1 MDEKIEYLE
10 KEIKSLLE
18 NKKYHDLRKLLE
30 EENETDLAEV
40 FETINNNENVV
51 LLFRLLPKDEAAEV
65 FAYLPID
72 QQQTLIQSLSNTEVG
87 QILNDLNSDDAVDML
102 EEMPA
107 NVVKKILALAD
118 PQTRQD
124 INSLLQYP
132 EDSAGSIMTVEFI
145 DLRSFMTIND
155 AIERIRKK
163 GIDSET
169 INYCYVTDGQKHL
182 LGVISLREIIL
193 AKPEE
198 KIEDLMDDNIIIVTT
213 LQDQEEVAKLFK
225 KYDFAAMPVVDQENR
240 LVGIITVDDVMDIL
254 EEEVTEDIEKMAA
267 ITPNDQ
273 PYMKTSVLETYKKR
287 IPWLLLLMISASI
300 TGKIIQGFETALASC
315 VVLTAFI
322 PMLMD
327 TGGNCGS
334 QASVSVIRALSLDEL
349 DFHELPLV
357 IWKEFRVSFLIGL
370 TLALCN
376 FLKVIVVDRV
386 SITIAFVVCFTLFL
400 TVITAKL
407 VGCVLPVIASKL
419 GFDPAV
425 MASPF
430 ITTIVDAL
438 SLLLFFNIAA
448 VFLGI

>member
-1 MDEKIEYLE
+1 MDEKIEELE
-10 KEIKSLLE
+10 KNIKELLE
-18 NKKYHDLRKLLE
+18 NKKYHNLREVLDD
-30 EENETDLAEV
+30 ENEADIAEV
-40 FETINNNENVV
+40 FETIDNEESMV
-51 LLFRLLPKDEAAEV
+51 LLFRLLPKDKAAEV
-65 FAYLPID
+65 FAYLPIET
-72 QQQTLIQSLSNTEVG
+72 QQTIIQLLTNTEVG

-107 NVVKKILALAD
+107 NVVKRMLALAD
-118 PQTRQD
+118 VQTRRD

-132 EDSAGSIMTVEFI
+132 EDSAGSIMTVEYV
-145 DLRSFMTIND
+145 DLRSFMTIDD
-155 AIERIRKK
+155 AIKRIRKN
-163 GIDSET
+163 GVDSET
-169 INYCYVTDGQKHL
+169 INYSYVTDAQKHL

-193 AKPEE
+193 AKPDE
-198 KIEDLMDDNIIIVTT
+198 KIEDLMDDNIITVTT

-273 PYMKTSVLETYKKR
+273 PYMKTSVFETYKKR

-315 VVLTAFI
+315 VILTAFI

-334 QASVSVIRALSLDEL
+334 QASVSVIRALSLDEF

-357 IWKEFRVSFLIGL
+357 IWKELRVSILVGL
-370 TLALCN
+370 TLGCAN
-376 FLKVIVVDRV
+376 FFKILLIDNTTTIV
-386 SITIAFVVCFTLFL
+386 AFVVCFTLFL
-400 TVITAKL
+400 TVIAAKL
-407 VGCVLPVIASKL
+407 VGCILPVVAAKL

-438 SLLLFFNIAA
+438 SLLVFFNIATA
-448 VFLGI
+448 FLGI

>member
-30 EENETDLAEV
+30 EENEADLAEV

-386 SITIAFVVCFTLFL
+386 SITIAFVVCFTLLL

>member
-1 MDEKIEYLE
+1 
-10 KEIKSLLE
+10 
-18 NKKYHDLRKLLE
+18 
-30 EENETDLAEV
+30 
-40 FETINNNENVV
+40 
-51 LLFRLLPKDEAAEV
+51 
-65 FAYLPID
+65 
-72 QQQTLIQSLSNTEVG
+72 
-87 QILNDLNSDDAVDML
+87 
-102 EEMPA
+102 
-107 NVVKKILALAD
+107 
-118 PQTRQD
+118 
-124 INSLLQYP
+124 
-132 EDSAGSIMTVEFI
+132 
-145 DLRSFMTIND
+145 
-155 AIERIRKK
+155 
-163 GIDSET
+163 
-169 INYCYVTDGQKHL
+169 
-182 LGVISLREIIL
+182 
-193 AKPEE
+193 
-198 KIEDLMDDNIIIVTT
+198 
-213 LQDQEEVAKLFK
+213 
-225 KYDFAAMPVVDQENR
+225 
-240 LVGIITVDDVMDIL
+240 
-254 EEEVTEDIEKMAA
+254 
-267 ITPNDQ
+267 
-273 PYMKTSVLETYKKR
+273 MKTSVLETYKKR

-407 VGCVLPVIASKL
+407 VGCILPVIASKL

>member
-1 MDEKIEYLE
+1 MEEKIDELE
-10 KEIKSLLE
+10 NTIKSLLAK
-18 NKKYHDLRKLLE
+18 KKYHDLRKLLE
-30 EENETDLAEV
+30 EENEADLAEV
-40 FETINNNENVV
+40 FETIDNNESIV
-51 LLFRLLPKDEAAEV
+51 LLFRLLHKDQAAEV

-72 QQQTLIQSLSNTEVG
+72 RQQTLIQSLSNTEVG

-132 EDSAGSIMTVEFI
+132 EDSAGSIMTVEFV

-169 INYCYVTDGQKHL
+169 INYCYVTDAQKHL

-193 AKPEE
+193 AKPDD
-198 KIEDLMDDNIIIVTT
+198 KIEDIMDDNIIIVTT
-213 LQDQEEVAKLFK
+213 LQDQEDVAKLFK

-273 PYMKTSVLETYKKR
+273 PYMKTSVFETYKKR

-349 DFHELPLV
+349 DFHELPRV
-357 IWKEFRVSFLIGL
+357 IWKEFRVSFFVGL
-370 TLALCN
+370 TLACCN
-376 FLKVIVVDRV
+376 FVKVILIDRV
-386 SITIAFVVCFTLFL
+386 NITIAFVVCFTLFL
-400 TVITAKL
+400 TVISAKL
-407 VGCVLPVIASKL
+407 VGCILPVIASKL

-438 SLLLFFNIAA
+438 SLLLFFNIASA
-448 VFLGI
+448 FLGI

>member
-30 EENETDLAEV
+30 EENEADLAEV

-376 FLKVIVVDRV
+376 FLKMIVVDRV

>member
-30 EENETDLAEV
+30 EENEADLAEV

-267 ITPNDQ
+267 ITPND
-273 PYMKTSVLETYKKR
+273 
-287 IPWLLLLMISASI
+287 
-300 TGKIIQGFETALASC
+300 
-315 VVLTAFI
+315 
-322 PMLMD
+322 
-327 TGGNCGS
+327 
-334 QASVSVIRALSLDEL
+334 
-349 DFHELPLV
+349 
-357 IWKEFRVSFLIGL
+357 
-370 TLALCN
+370 
-376 FLKVIVVDRV
+376 
-386 SITIAFVVCFTLFL
+386 
-400 TVITAKL
+400 
-407 VGCVLPVIASKL
+407 
-419 GFDPAV
+419 
-425 MASPF
+425 
-430 ITTIVDAL
+430 
-438 SLLLFFNIAA
+438 
-448 VFLGI
+448 

>member
-1 MDEKIEYLE
+1 MEEKIEYLE

-30 EENETDLAEV
+30 EENEADLAEV

>member
-1 MDEKIEYLE
+1 MEEKIDNLE
-10 KEIKSLLE
+10 NMIKSLLA

-30 EENETDLAEV
+30 EENEADLAEV
-40 FETINNNENVV
+40 FETIDNNESIV
-51 LLFRLLPKDEAAEV
+51 LLFRLLHKDQAAEV

-72 QQQTLIQSLSNTEVG
+72 RQQTLIQSLSNTEVG

-118 PQTRQD
+118 PQTRRD

-132 EDSAGSIMTVEFI
+132 EDSAGSIMTVEFV
-145 DLRSFMTIND
+145 DLRSFMTIDD

-169 INYCYVTDGQKHL
+169 INYCYVTDAQKHL

-193 AKPEE
+193 AKPDE

-273 PYMKTSVLETYKKR
+273 PYMKTSVFETYKKR

-300 TGKIIQGFETALASC
+300 TGKIIQGFESALASC

-349 DFHELPLV
+349 DFHELPRV
-357 IWKEFRVSFLIGL
+357 IWKEFRVSFFVGL
-370 TLALCN
+370 TLACCN
-376 FLKVIVVDRV
+376 FVKVILIDRV
-386 SITIAFVVCFTLFL
+386 NITIAFVVCFTLFL

-407 VGCVLPVIASKL
+407 VGCILPVIASKL

-438 SLLLFFNIAA
+438 SLLLFFNIASI
-448 VFLGI
+448 FLGI

>member
-1 MDEKIEYLE
+1 MEEKIEELE
-10 KEIKSLLE
+10 KVIKELLE
-18 NKKYHDLRKLLE
+18 NKKYHLLRKVLE
-30 EENETDLAEV
+30 DENEADVAEV
-40 FETINNNENVV
+40 FETIENEESMV

-65 FAYLPID
+65 FAYLPIET
-72 QQQTLIQSLSNTEVG
+72 QQTIIQLLTNTEVG

-118 PQTRQD
+118 VQTRRD

-132 EDSAGSIMTVEFI
+132 EDSAGSLMTVEYV
-145 DLRSFMTIND
+145 DLRSFMTIDD
-155 AIERIRKK
+155 AIKRIRKN

-169 INYCYVTDGQKHL
+169 INYSYVTDAQKHL

-193 AKPEE
+193 AKPDE
-198 KIEDLMDDNIIIVTT
+198 KIEDLMDNNIITVTT
-213 LQDQEEVAKLFK
+213 LEDQEEVAKLFK

-273 PYMKTSVLETYKKR
+273 PYMKTSVFETYKKR

-315 VVLTAFI
+315 VILTAFI

-334 QASVSVIRALSLDEL
+334 QASVSVIRALSLDEF

-357 IWKEFRVSFLIGL
+357 IWKELRVSILVGL
-370 TLALCN
+370 TLAAAN
-376 FLKVIVVDRV
+376 FLKILLIDHTTVIV
-386 SITIAFVVCFTLFL
+386 AFVVCFTLFL
-400 TVITAKL
+400 TVIVAKL
-407 VGCVLPVIASKL
+407 VGCILPVVASKL

-438 SLLLFFNIAA
+438 SLLVFFNIATA
-448 VFLGI
+448 FLGI

>member
-1 MDEKIEYLE
+1 MDEKIEDLE
-10 KEIKSLLE
+10 KEIKNLLE

-30 EENETDLAEV
+30 EENEADLAEV

-132 EDSAGSIMTVEFI
+132 DDSAGSIMTVEFV
-145 DLRSFMTIND
+145 DLRSFMTINN
-155 AIERIRKK
+155 AIERIRQK

-169 INYCYVTDGQKHL
+169 INYCYVTDAQKHL

-193 AKPEE
+193 AKPDD

-357 IWKEFRVSFLIGL
+357 VWKEFRVSFLIGL
-370 TLALCN
+370 TLACCN
-376 FLKVIVVDRV
+376 FLKVIIIDHV
-386 SITIAFVVCFTLFL
+386 SMTIAFVVCFTLFL

-407 VGCVLPVIASKL
+407 VGCILPVIASKL

-448 VFLGI
+448 VFLNI

>member
-1 MDEKIEYLE
+1 MEEKIEELE
-10 KEIKSLLE
+10 KVIKELLE
-18 NKKYHDLRKLLE
+18 NKKYHLLRKVLE
-30 EENETDLAEV
+30 DENEADVAEV
-40 FETINNNENVV
+40 FETIENEESMV

-65 FAYLPID
+65 FAYLPIET
-72 QQQTLIQSLSNTEVG
+72 QQTIIQLLTNTEVG

-118 PQTRQD
+118 VQTRRD

-132 EDSAGSIMTVEFI
+132 EDSAGSLMTVEYV
-145 DLRSFMTIND
+145 DLRSFMTIDD
-155 AIERIRKK
+155 AIKRIRKN
-163 GIDSET
+163 GVDSET
-169 INYCYVTDGQKHL
+169 INYSYVTDAQKHL

-193 AKPEE
+193 AKPDE
-198 KIEDLMDDNIIIVTT
+198 KIEDLMDNNIITVTT
-213 LQDQEEVAKLFK
+213 LEDQEEVAKLFK

-273 PYMKTSVLETYKKR
+273 PYMKTSVFETYKKR

-315 VVLTAFI
+315 VILTAFI

-334 QASVSVIRALSLDEL
+334 QASVSVIRALSLDEF

-357 IWKEFRVSFLIGL
+357 IWKELRVSILVGL
-370 TLALCN
+370 TLAAAN
-376 FLKVIVVDRV
+376 FLKILLIDHTTVIV
-386 SITIAFVVCFTLFL
+386 AFVVCFTLFL
-400 TVITAKL
+400 TVIVAKL
-407 VGCVLPVIASKL
+407 VGCILPVVASKL

-438 SLLLFFNIAA
+438 SLLVFFNIATA
-448 VFLGI
+448 FLGI

>member
-1 MDEKIEYLE
+1 MEEKIDELE
-10 KEIKSLLE
+10 NTIKSLLAK
-18 NKKYHDLRKLLE
+18 KKYHDLRTLLE
-30 EENETDLAEV
+30 EENEADLAEV
-40 FETINNNENVV
+40 FETIDNNESIV
-51 LLFRLLPKDEAAEV
+51 LLFRLLHKDQAAEV

-72 QQQTLIQSLSNTEVG
+72 RQQTLIQSLSNTEVG

-132 EDSAGSIMTVEFI
+132 EDSAGSIMTVEFV

-169 INYCYVTDGQKHL
+169 INYCYVTDAQKHL

-193 AKPEE
+193 AKPDD
-198 KIEDLMDDNIIIVTT
+198 KIEDIMDDNIIIVTT

-273 PYMKTSVLETYKKR
+273 PYMKTSVFETYKKR

-349 DFHELPLV
+349 DFHELPRV
-357 IWKEFRVSFLIGL
+357 IWKEFRVSFFVGL
-370 TLALCN
+370 TLACCN
-376 FLKVIVVDRV
+376 FVKVILIDRV
-386 SITIAFVVCFTLFL
+386 NITIAFVVCFTLFL
-400 TVITAKL
+400 TVISAKL
-407 VGCVLPVIASKL
+407 VGCILPVIASKL

-438 SLLLFFNIAA
+438 SLLLFFNIASA
-448 VFLGI
+448 FLGI

>member
-30 EENETDLAEV
+30 EENEADLAEV

-438 SLLLFFNIAA
+438 SLLLFFNISA

>member
-30 EENETDLAEV
+30 EENEADLAEV

-386 SITIAFVVCFTLFL
+386 SITIAFVSLL
-400 TVITAKL
+400 NWL
-407 VGCVLPVIASKL
+407 
-419 GFDPAV
+419 AV
-425 MASPF
+425 F
-430 ITTIVDAL
+430 CQL
-438 SLLLFFNIAA
+438 SLPNWDSIPL
-448 VFLGI
+448 

>member
-30 EENETDLAEV
+30 EENEADLAEV

-334 QASVSVIRALSLDEL
+334 QASVSVIRALSLDEV

>member
-30 EENETDLAEV
+30 EENEADLAEV
-40 FETINNNENVV
+40 FETIKNNENVV

>member
-1 MDEKIEYLE
+1 MEEKIEELE
-10 KEIKSLLE
+10 NIIKELLE
-18 NKKYHDLRKLLE
+18 SRKYHELRKLLE
-30 EENETDLAEV
+30 DENEADLAEV
-40 FETINNNENVV
+40 FETIDNNESIV

-72 QQQTLIQSLSNTEVG
+72 TQQTLIQSLTNMEIG

-118 PQTRQD
+118 PQTRRD

-132 EDSAGSIMTVEFI
+132 EDSAGSIMTVEFV
-145 DLRSFMTIND
+145 DLRSFMSVDD
-155 AIERIRKK
+155 AINRIRQK

-169 INYCYVTDGQKHL
+169 INYCYVTDAQKHL

-193 AKPEE
+193 AKPDE

-213 LQDQEEVAKLFK
+213 LQDQEEVAKSFK

-273 PYMKTSVLETYKKR
+273 PYMKTSVYETYKKR

-300 TGKIIQGFETALASC
+300 TGKIIQGFESALASC
-315 VVLTAFI
+315 VVLTTFI

-349 DFHELPLV
+349 DFRDLPLV
-357 IWKEFRVSFLIGL
+357 LWKEL
-370 TLALCN
+370 
-376 FLKVIVVDRV
+376 RV
-386 SITIAFVVCFTLFL
+386 SILIGFTLACCNFIKVILIDQISLIVAFVVCFTLFL

-407 VGCVLPVIASKL
+407 VGCALPVIASKL

-438 SLLLFFNIAA
+438 SLLLFFNIATT
-448 VFLGI
+448 FLGI

>member
-1 MDEKIEYLE
+1 MEEKIEYLE

-30 EENETDLAEV
+30 EENEADLAEV

-376 FLKVIVVDRV
+376 FLKVIVFDRV

>member
-1 MDEKIEYLE
+1 MEEKIEELE
-10 KEIKSLLE
+10 KTIKDLII

-30 EENETDLAEV
+30 EENEADLAEV
-40 FETINNNENVV
+40 FETIENEENMV

-65 FAYLPID
+65 FAYLSIET
-72 QQQTLIQSLSNTEVG
+72 QHVMIRLLTNAEVG
-87 QILNDLNSDDAVDML
+87 QIIRDLNSDDAVDML

-118 PQTRQD
+118 PQTRRD

-132 EDSAGSIMTVEFI
+132 EDSAGSIMTVEFV
-145 DLRSFMTIND
+145 DLRSYMSVND
-155 AIERIRKK
+155 AIERIRKT
-163 GIDSET
+163 GTDSET
-169 INYCYVTDGQKHL
+169 INYSYVTDAQKHL
-182 LGVISLREIIL
+182 LGVVSLREIIL
-193 AKPEE
+193 AKPDE
-198 KIEDLMDDNIIIVTT
+198 KIEDLMDDKIITVTT

-225 KYDFAAMPVVDQENR
+225 KYDFAAMPVVDQEDR

-273 PYMKTSVLETYKKR
+273 PYMKTSVFETYKKR

-300 TGKIIQGFETALASC
+300 TGKIIQGFEEALASC
-315 VVLTAFI
+315 VILTAFI

-334 QASVSVIRALSLDEL
+334 QASVSVIRAISLDEVE
-349 DFHELPLV
+349 FHELPLV
-357 IWKEFRVSFLIGL
+357 IWKELRVSILVGL
-370 TLALCN
+370 TLAVAN
-376 FLKVIVVDRV
+376 FFKILLIDQTSMLV
-386 SITIAFVVCFTLFL
+386 AFVVCFTLFL
-400 TVITAKL
+400 TVIVAKF
-407 VGCVLPVIASKL
+407 VGCTLPVIASKL

-438 SLLLFFNIAA
+438 SLLVFFNIATA
-448 VFLGI
+448 FLNI

>member
-1 MDEKIEYLE
+1 M
-10 KEIKSLLE
+10 
-18 NKKYHDLRKLLE
+18 
-30 EENETDLAEV
+30 
-40 FETINNNENVV
+40 V

-65 FAYLPID
+65 FAYLPIET
-72 QQQTLIQSLSNTEVG
+72 QQTIIQLLTNTEVG

-118 PQTRQD
+118 VQTRRD

-132 EDSAGSIMTVEFI
+132 EDSAGSLMTVEYV
-145 DLRSFMTIND
+145 DLRSFMTIDD
-155 AIERIRKK
+155 AIKRIRKN

-169 INYCYVTDGQKHL
+169 INYSYVTDAQKHL

-193 AKPEE
+193 AKPDE
-198 KIEDLMDDNIIIVTT
+198 KIEDLMDNNIITVTT
-213 LQDQEEVAKLFK
+213 LEDQEEVAKLFK

-273 PYMKTSVLETYKKR
+273 PYMKTSVFETYKKR

-315 VVLTAFI
+315 VILTAFI

-334 QASVSVIRALSLDEL
+334 QASVSVIRALSLDEF

-357 IWKEFRVSFLIGL
+357 IWKELRVSILVGL
-370 TLALCN
+370 TLAAAN
-376 FLKVIVVDRV
+376 FLKILLIDHTTVIV
-386 SITIAFVVCFTLFL
+386 AFVVCFTLFL
-400 TVITAKL
+400 TVIVAKL
-407 VGCVLPVIASKL
+407 VGCILPVVASKL

-438 SLLLFFNIAA
+438 SLLVFFNIATA
-448 VFLGI
+448 FLGI

>member
-1 MDEKIEYLE
+1 MEEKIEELE
-10 KEIKSLLE
+10 KVIKELLE
-18 NKKYHDLRKLLE
+18 NKKYHLLRKVLE
-30 EENETDLAEV
+30 DENEADVAEV
-40 FETINNNENVV
+40 FETIENEESMV

-65 FAYLPID
+65 FAYLPIET
-72 QQQTLIQSLSNTEVG
+72 QQTIIQLLTNTEVG

-118 PQTRQD
+118 VQTRRD

-132 EDSAGSIMTVEFI
+132 EDSAGSLMTVEYV
-145 DLRSFMTIND
+145 DLRSFMTIDD
-155 AIERIRKK
+155 AIKRIRKN

-169 INYCYVTDGQKHL
+169 INYSYVTDAQKHL

-193 AKPEE
+193 AKPDE
-198 KIEDLMDDNIIIVTT
+198 KIEDLMDNNIITVTT
-213 LQDQEEVAKLFK
+213 LEDQEEVAKLFK

-240 LVGIITVDDVMDIL
+240 LVGIITIDDVMDIL

-273 PYMKTSVLETYKKR
+273 PYMKTSVFETYKKR

-315 VVLTAFI
+315 VILTAFI

-334 QASVSVIRALSLDEL
+334 QASVSVIRALSLDEF

-357 IWKEFRVSFLIGL
+357 IWKELRVSILVGL
-370 TLALCN
+370 TLAAAN
-376 FLKVIVVDRV
+376 FLKILLIDHTTVIV
-386 SITIAFVVCFTLFL
+386 AFVVCFTLFL
-400 TVITAKL
+400 TVIVAKL
-407 VGCVLPVIASKL
+407 VGCILPVVASKL

-438 SLLLFFNIAA
+438 SLLVFFNIATA
-448 VFLGI
+448 FLGI

>member
-1 MDEKIEYLE
+1 M
-10 KEIKSLLE
+10 
-18 NKKYHDLRKLLE
+18 
-30 EENETDLAEV
+30 
-40 FETINNNENVV
+40 
-51 LLFRLLPKDEAAEV
+51 
-65 FAYLPID
+65 
-72 QQQTLIQSLSNTEVG
+72 IQSLSNTEVG

-254 EEEVTEDIEKMAA
+254 EEEMTEDIEKMAA

>member
-1 MDEKIEYLE
+1 MDEKIEDLE
-10 KEIKSLLE
+10 KEIKNLLE

-30 EENETDLAEV
+30 EENEADLAEV

-132 EDSAGSIMTVEFI
+132 EDSAGSIMTVEFV
-145 DLRSFMTIND
+145 DLRSFMTINN
-155 AIERIRKK
+155 AIERIRQK

-169 INYCYVTDGQKHL
+169 INYCYVTDAQKHL

-193 AKPEE
+193 AKPDD

-357 IWKEFRVSFLIGL
+357 VWKEFRVSFLIGL
-370 TLALCN
+370 TLACCN
-376 FLKVIVVDRV
+376 FLKVIIIDHV
-386 SITIAFVVCFTLFL
+386 SMTIAFVVCFTLFL

-407 VGCVLPVIASKL
+407 VGCILPVIASKL

-448 VFLGI
+448 VFLNI